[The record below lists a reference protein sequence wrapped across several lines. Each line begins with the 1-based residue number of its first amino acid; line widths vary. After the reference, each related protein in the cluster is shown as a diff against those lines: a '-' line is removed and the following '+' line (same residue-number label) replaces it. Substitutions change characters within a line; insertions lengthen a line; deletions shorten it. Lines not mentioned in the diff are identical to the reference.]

1 MRITASPFAPKVA
14 LALLAIAVPMMAI
27 AQPGVTPPTTT
38 KPTGTTPAVP
48 GSGSGSGSA
57 AAPTTPTG
65 TGTGSGSATPTVP
78 AGTAGGVIPGPGTG
92 APLPLSGVPGS
103 ADPKQ
108 PEDPGDLTAVATDGT
123 VVDPDQMPTNLRLRR
138 LELRVQALKERA
150 WRATAR
156 TTQLKEA
163 VLGGGVGAQA
173 TIVHVNRMG
182 SAYRLS
188 RLVYALDGTQ
198 VFARSDE
205 TTPDLYKGKQFDILT
220 GPISPG
226 SHTLSVLA
234 VYKGHGY
241 GVFKY
246 LNKYTFTLRSSH
258 TFTAAEGK
266 NTRVEAIGFE
276 KGGQTTPLDKRPA
289 MDFKVTAGTGEK

>member
-1 MRITASPFAPKVA
+1 MLA
-14 LALLAIAVPMMAI
+14 LAAPMLAV
-27 AQPGVTPPTTT
+27 AQPGVTPPARPPTTT
-38 KPTGTTPAVP
+38 PPATTP
-48 GSGSGSGSA
+48 
-57 AAPTTPTG
+57 PT
-65 TGTGSGSATPTVP
+65 
-78 AGTAGGVIPGPGTG
+78 TG
-92 APLPLSGVPGS
+92 APTAPTNDGRSTAPAGGTVIPAGGAGTS
-103 ADPKQ
+103 PPPMPAGGTEPPQ
-108 PEDPGDLTAVATDGT
+108 PEDPGDLTAVATDGSI
-123 VVDPDQMPTNLRLRR
+123 VDPDQMPTNLRLRR
-138 LELRVQALKERA
+138 LEQRVQALKERA
-150 WRATAR
+150 WRAKAR

-173 TIVHVNRMG
+173 TLVHVNRMG

-198 VFARSDE
+198 IFARSDE
-205 TTPDLYKGKQFDILT
+205 SNPDLYKGKTFDILA

-266 NTRVEAIGFE
+266 ATRVEAIGYE

>member
-1 MRITASPFAPKVA
+1 MRASISAA
-14 LALLAIAVPMMAI
+14 RGRMILMAI
-27 AQPGVTPPTTT
+27 ACVIAASTTASAQPAGGQPPAQPKAQPTPP
-38 KPTGTTPAVP
+38 
-48 GSGSGSGSA
+48 
-57 AAPTTPTG
+57 
-65 TGTGSGSATPTVP
+65 P
-78 AGTAGGVIPGPGTG
+78 AGDAASP
-92 APLPLSGVPGS
+92 APAPAAEGEVP
-103 ADPKQ
+103 
-108 PEDPGDLTAVATDGT
+108 V
-123 VVDPDQMPTNLRLRR
+123 NLRLRR
-138 LELRVQALKERA
+138 LEQQVQALKERA
-150 WRATAR
+150 WRAKAR
-156 TTQLKEA
+156 VGMLKEA

-173 TIVHVNRMG
+173 TLVHVNRMG

-198 VFARSDE
+198 IFARSDE
-205 TTPDLYKGKQFDILT
+205 TTPDLYKGKTFDILT

-226 SHTLSVLA
+226 SHTISVLA

-276 KGGQTTPLDKRPA
+276 RGGQTTPLDKRPA
-289 MDFKVTAGTGEK
+289 MDFKVTAGTGEN